1 MQGFINTNNTFL
13 DVARPPS
20 RDPPPGDRLPGARFA
35 RTDLKSGRASERGRA
50 TSRKIPVTSRRLR
63 ISKRITPLLHPLLR
77 IIGVNNIT
85 PPTVKEEKPRVI
97 WSPPVGRRMKD

>member
-1 MQGFINTNNTFL
+1 MAGILEKGINRGSKDQRFL

-50 TSRKIPVTSRRLR
+50 TLRKIKGDQVDKSLVSFGHMA
-63 ISKRITPLLHPLLR
+63 IIITFGHNYLSGLA
-77 IIGVNNIT
+77 
-85 PPTVKEEKPRVI
+85 
-97 WSPPVGRRMKD
+97 

>member
-1 MQGFINTNNTFL
+1 MLRVSRCSFL

-50 TSRKIPVTSRRLR
+50 TNERQGNLR
-63 ISKRITPLLHPLLR
+63 PAYYKFTVVGSFLH
-77 IIGVNNIT
+77 V
-85 PPTVKEEKPRVI
+85 
-97 WSPPVGRRMKD
+97 M